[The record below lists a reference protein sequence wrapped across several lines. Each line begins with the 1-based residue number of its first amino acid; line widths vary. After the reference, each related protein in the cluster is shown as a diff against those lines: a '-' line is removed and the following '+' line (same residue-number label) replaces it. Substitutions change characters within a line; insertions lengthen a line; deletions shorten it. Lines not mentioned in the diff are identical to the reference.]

1 MTEAARRHAD
11 AALSHAAG
19 SHYAVEHWLACY
31 AVLLLT

>member
-1 MTEAARRHAD
+1 MLQAAHRHTD
-11 AALSHAAG
+11 AALTHATG